1 VLFSIVKKRPLWPID
16 AAGMVVCVAATLGVY
31 FFVLHPLI
39 QQRSFLESC
48 RGELAIQ
55 SEKSSELKVSMSR
68 LRNHL
73 GAIQKELGRSQIKL
87 EEASHINRRIAQ
99 INAFLNDCELHVD
112 QVQIGVPHQLLQSES
127 PLHQLNPRSK
137 SQPDQLGT
145 SSAGQLERG
154 SKCKLVPLAVT
165 GRGEYKQCVAFLHK
179 LYQAFPDISVA
190 GFELRGNPASPE
202 QPGTFRFELFWLA
215 MLKGN
220 ANRKT

>member
-16 AAGMVVCVAATLGVY
+16 AAGVVVCVAASLGVY

-55 SEKSSELKVSMSR
+55 SEMSSKLKASMSR

-73 GAIQKELGRSQIKL
+73 GAVQKELGRSRIKL
-87 EEASHINRRIAQ
+87 EEDSHINRRIAQ

-112 QVQIGVPHQLLQSES
+112 QVQIGPAHEQRNRVTTDGS
-127 PLHQLNPRSK
+127 LNGGGCATR
-137 SQPDQLGT
+137 Q
-145 SSAGQLERG
+145 
-154 SKCKLVPLAVT
+154 KCKLVPLTVT
-165 GRGEYKQCVAFLHK
+165 GRGGYKQCVAFLHK

-202 QPGTFRFELFWLA
+202 QSGTFRFELFWLA
-215 MLKGN
+215 IHQENQK
-220 ANRKT
+220 AK